1 MAGQKTGD
9 ETLIFMYDN
18 NGDAFG
24 FIYNGEEYYYIK
36 NVQNDI
42 VAIADKN
49 GTVVA
54 NYYYDAWGNITQIT
68 GDTALAQTNPLRY
81 RSYYYDSETG
91 YYHLKSR
98 YYNPELCRFINAD
111 SVDVLDEDQNN
122 VLENNL
128 FAYCLNNPVNMVD
141 YDGNSAIAI
150 AGGYGLY
157 VWAFAGAN
165 AWNIIGQVVLVG
177 MAVVTIVLAIKIV
190 YDKTSGKKTT
200 KNGSQSAGH
209 RTTRNGSKRKT
220 NDKHTRPRPG
230 RQSEKKKMKP
240 SWKRRR

>member
-1 MAGQKTGD
+1 M
-9 ETLIFMYDN
+9 
-18 NGDAFG
+18 
-24 FIYNGEEYYYIK
+24 
-36 NVQNDI
+36 
-42 VAIADKN
+42 
-49 GTVVA
+49 
-54 NYYYDAWGNITQIT
+54 
-68 GDTALAQTNPLRY
+68 
-81 RSYYYDSETG
+81 
-91 YYHLKSR
+91 
-98 YYNPELCRFINAD
+98 CRFINAD

-141 YDGNSAIAI
+141 YDGNSAVAI

-190 YDKTSGKKTT
+190 YDKTSGKKT
-200 KNGSQSAGH
+200 
-209 RTTRNGSKRKT
+209 

>member
-1 MAGQKTGD
+1 M
-9 ETLIFMYDN
+9 
-18 NGDAFG
+18 
-24 FIYNGEEYYYIK
+24 
-36 NVQNDI
+36 
-42 VAIADKN
+42 
-49 GTVVA
+49 
-54 NYYYDAWGNITQIT
+54 
-68 GDTALAQTNPLRY
+68 
-81 RSYYYDSETG
+81 
-91 YYHLKSR
+91 
-98 YYNPELCRFINAD
+98 CRFINAD

-141 YDGNSAIAI
+141 YDGNSAVAI

-190 YDKTSGKKTT
+190 YDKTSVKKTT
-200 KNGSQSAGH
+200 KNGP
-209 RTTRNGSKRKT
+209 KKKT

>member
-1 MAGQKTGD
+1 M
-9 ETLIFMYDN
+9 
-18 NGDAFG
+18 
-24 FIYNGEEYYYIK
+24 
-36 NVQNDI
+36 
-42 VAIADKN
+42 
-49 GTVVA
+49 
-54 NYYYDAWGNITQIT
+54 
-68 GDTALAQTNPLRY
+68 
-81 RSYYYDSETG
+81 
-91 YYHLKSR
+91 
-98 YYNPELCRFINAD
+98 CRFLNAN

-141 YDGNSAIAI
+141 YDGNSAVAI

-200 KNGSQSAGH
+200 KNGSQTAGH
-209 RTTRNGSKRKT
+209 RTTKNGSKRK
-220 NDKHTRPRPG
+220 N
-230 RQSEKKKMKP
+230 
-240 SWKRRR
+240 

>member
-1 MAGQKTGD
+1 
-9 ETLIFMYDN
+9 MY
-18 NGDAFG
+18 
-24 FIYNGEEYYYIK
+24 
-36 NVQNDI
+36 
-42 VAIADKN
+42 
-49 GTVVA
+49 
-54 NYYYDAWGNITQIT
+54 
-68 GDTALAQTNPLRY
+68 
-81 RSYYYDSETG
+81 
-91 YYHLKSR
+91 
-98 YYNPELCRFINAD
+98 RFINAD

-141 YDGNSAIAI
+141 YDGNSAVAV

-157 VWAFAGAN
+157 VWAFAVAN

-200 KNGSQSAGH
+200 
-209 RTTRNGSKRKT
+209 RNGSKRKT

>member
-1 MAGQKTGD
+1 M
-9 ETLIFMYDN
+9 
-18 NGDAFG
+18 
-24 FIYNGEEYYYIK
+24 
-36 NVQNDI
+36 
-42 VAIADKN
+42 
-49 GTVVA
+49 
-54 NYYYDAWGNITQIT
+54 
-68 GDTALAQTNPLRY
+68 
-81 RSYYYDSETG
+81 
-91 YYHLKSR
+91 
-98 YYNPELCRFINAD
+98 NAD

-141 YDGNSAIAI
+141 YDGNSAVAI
-150 AGGYGLY
+150 AGGCGLY

-200 KNGSQSAGH
+200 KNGS
-209 RTTRNGSKRKT
+209 KKKT

>member
-1 MAGQKTGD
+1 
-9 ETLIFMYDN
+9 MY
-18 NGDAFG
+18 
-24 FIYNGEEYYYIK
+24 
-36 NVQNDI
+36 
-42 VAIADKN
+42 
-49 GTVVA
+49 
-54 NYYYDAWGNITQIT
+54 
-68 GDTALAQTNPLRY
+68 
-81 RSYYYDSETG
+81 
-91 YYHLKSR
+91 
-98 YYNPELCRFINAD
+98 RFINAD

-141 YDGNSAIAI
+141 YDGNSAVAI

-177 MAVVTIVLAIKIV
+177 MDVVTIVLTIKIV
-190 YDKTSGKKTT
+190 YDKTSVKKTT
-200 KNGSQSAGH
+200 KNGS
-209 RTTRNGSKRKT
+209 KKKT

>member
-1 MAGQKTGD
+1 M
-9 ETLIFMYDN
+9 
-18 NGDAFG
+18 
-24 FIYNGEEYYYIK
+24 
-36 NVQNDI
+36 
-42 VAIADKN
+42 
-49 GTVVA
+49 
-54 NYYYDAWGNITQIT
+54 
-68 GDTALAQTNPLRY
+68 
-81 RSYYYDSETG
+81 
-91 YYHLKSR
+91 
-98 YYNPELCRFINAD
+98 NAD

-177 MAVVTIVLAIKIV
+177 MAVVTIVLTIKIV

-200 KNGSQSAGH
+200 KNGS
-209 RTTRNGSKRKT
+209 KKKT
-220 NDKHTRPRPG
+220 NDKHTKPRPG

>member
-1 MAGQKTGD
+1 M
-9 ETLIFMYDN
+9 
-18 NGDAFG
+18 
-24 FIYNGEEYYYIK
+24 
-36 NVQNDI
+36 
-42 VAIADKN
+42 
-49 GTVVA
+49 
-54 NYYYDAWGNITQIT
+54 
-68 GDTALAQTNPLRY
+68 
-81 RSYYYDSETG
+81 
-91 YYHLKSR
+91 
-98 YYNPELCRFINAD
+98 CRFINAD

-200 KNGSQSAGH
+200 KNGS
-209 RTTRNGSKRKT
+209 KRKT

>member
-1 MAGQKTGD
+1 M
-9 ETLIFMYDN
+9 
-18 NGDAFG
+18 
-24 FIYNGEEYYYIK
+24 
-36 NVQNDI
+36 
-42 VAIADKN
+42 
-49 GTVVA
+49 
-54 NYYYDAWGNITQIT
+54 
-68 GDTALAQTNPLRY
+68 AQTNPLRY

-141 YDGNSAIAI
+141 YDGNSAVAI

-157 VWAFAGAN
+157 AWAFAGAN

-190 YDKTSGKKTT
+190 YDKTSVKKTT
-200 KNGSQSAGH
+200 KNGSKKKLMTNIQDQDRGVKV
-209 RTTRNGSKRKT
+209 KRK
-220 NDKHTRPRPG
+220 R
-230 RQSEKKKMKP
+230 
-240 SWKRRR
+240 

>member
-1 MAGQKTGD
+1 M
-9 ETLIFMYDN
+9 
-18 NGDAFG
+18 
-24 FIYNGEEYYYIK
+24 
-36 NVQNDI
+36 
-42 VAIADKN
+42 
-49 GTVVA
+49 
-54 NYYYDAWGNITQIT
+54 
-68 GDTALAQTNPLRY
+68 
-81 RSYYYDSETG
+81 
-91 YYHLKSR
+91 
-98 YYNPELCRFINAD
+98 CRFINAD

-141 YDGNSAIAI
+141 YDGNSAVAI

-165 AWNIIGQVVLVG
+165 AWNIIGQVVLAG

-200 KNGSQSAGH
+200 KNGS
-209 RTTRNGSKRKT
+209 KKKT

>member
-1 MAGQKTGD
+1 M
-9 ETLIFMYDN
+9 
-18 NGDAFG
+18 
-24 FIYNGEEYYYIK
+24 
-36 NVQNDI
+36 
-42 VAIADKN
+42 
-49 GTVVA
+49 
-54 NYYYDAWGNITQIT
+54 
-68 GDTALAQTNPLRY
+68 
-81 RSYYYDSETG
+81 
-91 YYHLKSR
+91 
-98 YYNPELCRFINAD
+98 CRFINAY

-141 YDGNSAIAI
+141 YDGNSAVAI

-200 KNGSQSAGH
+200 KNGSQTADTGLLKMVQ
-209 RTTRNGSKRKT
+209 RKKLMTNIQNQDRGVKVKRK
-220 NDKHTRPRPG
+220 R
-230 RQSEKKKMKP
+230 
-240 SWKRRR
+240 

>member
-1 MAGQKTGD
+1 M
-9 ETLIFMYDN
+9 
-18 NGDAFG
+18 
-24 FIYNGEEYYYIK
+24 
-36 NVQNDI
+36 
-42 VAIADKN
+42 
-49 GTVVA
+49 
-54 NYYYDAWGNITQIT
+54 
-68 GDTALAQTNPLRY
+68 
-81 RSYYYDSETG
+81 
-91 YYHLKSR
+91 
-98 YYNPELCRFINAD
+98 CRFINAD

-200 KNGSQSAGH
+200 KNGS
-209 RTTRNGSKRKT
+209 KKKT

>member
-1 MAGQKTGD
+1 M
-9 ETLIFMYDN
+9 
-18 NGDAFG
+18 
-24 FIYNGEEYYYIK
+24 
-36 NVQNDI
+36 
-42 VAIADKN
+42 
-49 GTVVA
+49 
-54 NYYYDAWGNITQIT
+54 
-68 GDTALAQTNPLRY
+68 
-81 RSYYYDSETG
+81 
-91 YYHLKSR
+91 
-98 YYNPELCRFINAD
+98 CRFINAD

-128 FAYCLNNPVNMVD
+128 FAYCLNNPVNIVD

-200 KNGSQSAGH
+200 KNGS
-209 RTTRNGSKRKT
+209 KRKT

>member
-1 MAGQKTGD
+1 M
-9 ETLIFMYDN
+9 
-18 NGDAFG
+18 
-24 FIYNGEEYYYIK
+24 
-36 NVQNDI
+36 
-42 VAIADKN
+42 
-49 GTVVA
+49 
-54 NYYYDAWGNITQIT
+54 
-68 GDTALAQTNPLRY
+68 
-81 RSYYYDSETG
+81 
-91 YYHLKSR
+91 
-98 YYNPELCRFINAD
+98 CRFINAD

-141 YDGNSAIAI
+141 YDGNSAVAI

-177 MAVVTIVLAIKIV
+177 MAVVTIVLTIKIV

-200 KNGSQSAGH
+200 K
-209 RTTRNGSKRKT
+209 NGSKRKT

>member
-1 MAGQKTGD
+1 M
-9 ETLIFMYDN
+9 
-18 NGDAFG
+18 
-24 FIYNGEEYYYIK
+24 
-36 NVQNDI
+36 
-42 VAIADKN
+42 
-49 GTVVA
+49 
-54 NYYYDAWGNITQIT
+54 
-68 GDTALAQTNPLRY
+68 
-81 RSYYYDSETG
+81 
-91 YYHLKSR
+91 
-98 YYNPELCRFINAD
+98 CRFINAD

-141 YDGNSAIAI
+141 YDGNSAVAI

-200 KNGSQSAGH
+200 KNGSKKKLMTNIQNQDRGVKV
-209 RTTRNGSKRKT
+209 KRKRL
-220 NDKHTRPRPG
+220 NRLGKEG
-230 RQSEKKKMKP
+230 GKII
-240 SWKRRR
+240 WIL

>member
-1 MAGQKTGD
+1 M
-9 ETLIFMYDN
+9 
-18 NGDAFG
+18 
-24 FIYNGEEYYYIK
+24 
-36 NVQNDI
+36 
-42 VAIADKN
+42 
-49 GTVVA
+49 
-54 NYYYDAWGNITQIT
+54 
-68 GDTALAQTNPLRY
+68 
-81 RSYYYDSETG
+81 
-91 YYHLKSR
+91 
-98 YYNPELCRFINAD
+98 CRFINAD

-200 KNGSQSAGH
+200 
-209 RTTRNGSKRKT
+209 RNGSKRKT

>member
-1 MAGQKTGD
+1 
-9 ETLIFMYDN
+9 MY
-18 NGDAFG
+18 
-24 FIYNGEEYYYIK
+24 
-36 NVQNDI
+36 
-42 VAIADKN
+42 
-49 GTVVA
+49 
-54 NYYYDAWGNITQIT
+54 
-68 GDTALAQTNPLRY
+68 
-81 RSYYYDSETG
+81 
-91 YYHLKSR
+91 
-98 YYNPELCRFINAD
+98 RFINAD

-122 VLENNL
+122 VLENYL

-141 YDGNSAIAI
+141 YDGNSAVAV
-150 AGGYGLY
+150 ARGYGLY

-190 YDKTSGKKTT
+190 CDKTSGKKTT
-200 KNGSQSAGH
+200 K
-209 RTTRNGSKRKT
+209 NGSKRKT